1 MSQLTLL
8 LVSYI
13 VISLFFVHQQAS
25 VLNLIDV
32 LSGIKDSKMREK
44 IKILKSQINWDIY
57 MSVVWPLLLLRS
69 LYNVIKRKLKE
80 NNT

>member
-8 LVSYI
+8 LVSYF
-13 VISLFFVHQQAS
+13 VITLFFIHQQAS

-57 MSVVWPLLLLRS
+57 MAVVWPLLLLRS
-69 LYNVIKRKLKE
+69 LYNVIKNRIRI
-80 NNT
+80 N